1 MGNKVAAVR
10 SIWQALLVPLEAL
23 QSARGMLFPWIAVL
37 VGSGIGIWFSV
48 RVEPGVGSYS
58 LAALG
63 LVAGLLLAAKSE
75 LARPLALAAAAL
87 AAGWIAAGIRAHSLD
102 APMLTF
108 RYYGPVEGRIVE
120 IDRSQSDALRLTLD
134 QVVLQEVS
142 PERTP
147 LRVRVSLQGEQDWLT
162 PTPGQVVI
170 LTANLAAPEGP
181 VEPGAFDFRRMAFF
195 DQLGAVGYT
204 RTPVLLLEE
213 PTGGALPIDRLRTW
227 LTQGM
232 LAHMDGQAGAFAA
245 GAMTGDR
252 SAITEET
259 VQALRDSSLAHLLAI
274 SGMNMAF
281 LTGFVF
287 ALLRYGL
294 ALVPY
299 VALRVNTK
307 KTAAAVSL
315 GVALFYLLL
324 SGANVATERAFI
336 MIAVFL
342 GAVLLDRRALTLRS
356 VAVAATLLLLAK
368 PESLL
373 EPGFQMSFAAT
384 IALIT
389 GFAALDGS
397 IYRERIP
404 RWLMPVFTLVLS
416 SLIGGLSTAPY
427 AAAHFNRFTDYGLL
441 ANLLTVPVM
450 GAVIMPAGA
459 VATLLAPFGLA
470 ALPLW
475 VMEQGA
481 RWILFVAHWIS
492 GLEGSVTAIPAPG
505 PWVLP
510 LFTLGALWL
519 ILWRGRV
526 QLVGV
531 LPVLAALVL
540 WLTAERP
547 LLLVSGDGRLL
558 GLEGPEGRALSA
570 AKGGG
575 FAAENWLQNDGDLAP
590 QALAAGRAGFDGPKG
605 ERWFDLAGLRAVV
618 LSGKGVEAKLPDACR
633 SAGLVILAAEA
644 LSRPEACRL
653 IDAKTLSATGALAVW
668 REGDALRIETTKG
681 ARRLWSPP
689 AREISLPDLSGK
701 DLELAVQ

>member
-1 MGNKVAAVR
+1 M
-10 SIWQALLVPLEAL
+10 
-23 QSARGMLFPWIAVL
+23 ARGMLFPWIAVL
-37 VGSGIGIWFSV
+37 IGCGIGIWFTLE
-48 RVEPGVGSYS
+48 REPGAGSYA
-58 LAALG
+58 LAAL
-63 LVAGLLLAAKSE
+63 LLAGGLGLGWRSD
-75 LARPLALAAAAL
+75 LARPLGLAVAAL

-142 PERTP
+142 PDRTP
-147 LRVRVSLQGEQDWLT
+147 LRVRVSLQGEQDWLK

-213 PTGGALPIDRLRTW
+213 PTDGALPIDRLRTW

-252 SAITEET
+252 SAITEDT

-281 LTGFVF
+281 LTAFVF
-287 ALLRYGL
+287 ALFRYGL
-294 ALVPY
+294 ALIPFI
-299 VALRVNTK
+299 ALRVNTK
-307 KTAAAVSL
+307 KVAAVVSL

-336 MIAVFL
+336 MIAVLL

-356 VAVAATLLLLAK
+356 VAVAAMILLLFK

-384 IALIT
+384 IALIV

-404 RWLMPVFTLVLS
+404 RWMMPVFTLVLS

-441 ANLLTVPVM
+441 ANVLTVPVM

-459 VATLLAPFGLA
+459 VAALLAPIGLA
-470 ALPLW
+470 WLPLW
-475 VMEQGA
+475 FMEQGA
-481 RWILFVAHWIS
+481 RWILFVAHWIA
-492 GLEGSVTAIPAPG
+492 GLEGAVTAIPAPG
-505 PWVLP
+505 PWALP
-510 LFTLGALWL
+510 LFTLGSIWL

-531 LPVLAALVL
+531 LPVLAALAL
-540 WLTAERP
+540 WFMADRP
-547 LLLVSGDGRLL
+547 VLLVSGDGRLL

-570 AKGGG
+570 PKGGG
-575 FAAENWLQNDGDLAP
+575 FAAENWLQNDGDLAE
-590 QALAAGRAGFDGPKG
+590 QAKAAERPGFDGPKG
-605 ERWFDLAGLRAVV
+605 ERWFTLAGLRVV
-618 LSGKGVEAKLPDACR
+618 SLTGKGAEEKLARVCAEAA
-633 SAGLVILAAEA
+633 LVILAAKPMIVP
-644 LSRPEACRL
+644 RDCPL
-653 IDAKTLSATGALAVW
+653 IDQATLAASGPLALWADT
-668 REGDALRIETTKG
+668 EGLRIETTKG

-689 AREISLPDLSGK
+689 ARKIDLPRLSAK
-701 DLELAVQ
+701 DLRLVAQ